1 MKKLL
6 TFALVAVV
14 LCASLIAFAEVPK
27 VEDVIPG
34 NGFYLVTRAE
44 GSETNEKSAAPS
56 PVTVVDTDE
65 GLKVSHG
72 GYYESEANWGGIAFN
87 KEYDLNGLEITILFE
102 KMPEYN
108 ETTDGWFAVDF
119 LKAPTSFSVSNL
131 NVEEGGNQGIEQLII
146 FPKPCVNLYI
156 AISEFARVYNSEA
169 DEAQINEMFA
179 FEEGSLLKVKV
190 TRTKTGEY
198 QLTYSNGK
206 RIWTAP
212 YEYDLNEI
220 FPEGKAY
227 PVIMGSC
234 FNSQENGF
242 VYYITDITN
251 GEPLT
256 EEEIAAIAEARA
268 GAEVGAKIEVA
279 TKEIEAAVSKVE
291 DIAEKAKEAG
301 ETAIA
306 KAAEAKA
313 ALDAAKEALEAQ
325 DFDTVSAKISE
336 ALDLVKETKD
346 TIKAAAKAEK
356 EETKADE
363 NKAEENKT
371 EEKKDTAAP
380 AATGSFPWI
389 WVIIAAVVVC
399 AVVIILVASKKK
411 K

>member
-1 MKKLL
+1 ML
-6 TFALVAVV
+6 
-14 LCASLIAFAEVPK
+14 LCASIVVLAEVPK
-27 VEDVIPG
+27 AEDVTPG

-44 GSETNEKSAAPS
+44 GSETNDRSAAPS

-72 GYYESEANWGGIAFN
+72 GYYETEENWGGIAFN

-102 KMPEYN
+102 KMPAYTEA
-108 ETTDGWFAVDF
+108 TDGWFAVDF
-119 LKAPTSFSVSNL
+119 LKAPTSFSVSNF

-190 TRTKTGEY
+190 TRNKTGEY
-198 QLTYSNGK
+198 ELTYSDGK
-206 RIWTAP
+206 KIWTAP
-212 YEYDLNEI
+212 YAYDLTEL

-227 PVIMGSC
+227 PVVMGSC
-234 FNSQENGF
+234 FNSTENGF

-256 EEEIAAIAEARA
+256 EEEIAAIAEAKA
-268 GAEVGAKIEVA
+268 GAEIGAKTEVA
-279 TKEIEAAVSKVE
+279 TKEIDAALSKVE
-291 DIAEKAKEAG
+291 DIIESAKDAG
-301 ETAIA
+301 EAAIA

-325 DFDTVSAKISE
+325 DFDTVSAKVSE

-346 TIKAAAKAEK
+346 TIKAAAKEAK
-356 EETKADE
+356 EETKA
-363 NKAEENKT
+363 EETKTEETKT

-380 AATGSFPWI
+380 AASGSFPWL
-389 WVIIAAVVVC
+389 WIILAAVVVC
-399 AVVIILVASKKK
+399 AVVVILVASKKK